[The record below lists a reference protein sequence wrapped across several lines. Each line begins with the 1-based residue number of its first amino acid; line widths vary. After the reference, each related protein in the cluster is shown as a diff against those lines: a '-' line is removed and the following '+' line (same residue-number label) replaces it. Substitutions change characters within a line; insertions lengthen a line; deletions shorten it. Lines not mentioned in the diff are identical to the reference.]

1 MGTQLISH
9 GIKLPLPLWSAQANI
24 EESQIVQSIHKDY
37 VEAGADIITTNTFRT
52 TTWSYRRAE
61 YSPKRASRKAKDS
74 LMKAI
79 DLARSVNPNILA
91 GSITSINDCY
101 EPDKFPGKTIAED
114 SYGET
119 VEWFIEGGVDTVLLE
134 TMGHLDEIN
143 IALEATKNIST
154 VWLSLII
161 NEKGHLLS
169 GDSLREIYA
178 LNIKQL
184 TCLMLNCNTIELT
197 KQILNPFIDNSTLN
211 WGVYPNLGLTQ
222 PELDGEIHGI
232 VDTEKFKESIIS
244 YLDKKPY
251 IIGACCGST
260 PNHIRI
266 IRDLIEKKTIY

>member
-24 EESQIVQSIHKDY
+24 EEPQIVQSIHKDY

-61 YSPKRASRKAKDS
+61 YSPKRACRKAKDS

-79 DLARSVNPNILA
+79 DLARSVNPKILA

-101 EPDKFPGKTIAED
+101 EPDEYPGKSIAED

-119 VEWFIEGGVDTVLLE
+119 IEWFIEGGVDTVLLE
-134 TMGHLDEIN
+134 TMGHLNEIN
-143 IALEATKNIST
+143 IALEATKNIPT

-161 NEKGHLLS
+161 NDRDHLLS

-197 KQILNPFIDNSTLN
+197 GQS
-211 WGVYPNLGLTQ
+211 
-222 PELDGEIHGI
+222 
-232 VDTEKFKESIIS
+232 
-244 YLDKKPY
+244 
-251 IIGACCGST
+251 
-260 PNHIRI
+260 
-266 IRDLIEKKTIY
+266 LIQC

>member
-24 EESQIVQSIHKDY
+24 EEPQIVQSIHKDY

-79 DLARSVNPNILA
+79 DLARSVNPKILA

-101 EPDKFPGKTIAED
+101 EPDEYPGKSIAED

-119 VEWFIEGGVDTVLLE
+119 IEWFIEGGVDTVLLE

-178 LNIKQL
+178 LSIKQL

>member
-79 DLARSVNPNILA
+79 DLARSVNPKILA

-101 EPDKFPGKTIAED
+101 EPDEYPGKSIAED

-119 VEWFIEGGVDTVLLE
+119 IEWFIEGGVDTVLLE

-178 LNIKQL
+178 LSIKQL

-222 PELDGEIHGI
+222 PEVDGEIHGI
-232 VDTEKFKESIIS
+232 VDTEKFKQSIIS

-266 IRDLIEKKTIY
+266 IRDLIEEKAIY

>member
-79 DLARSVNPNILA
+79 DLARSVNPKILA

-101 EPDKFPGKTIAED
+101 EPDEYPGKSIAED

-119 VEWFIEGGVDTVLLE
+119 IEWFIEGGVDTVLLE

-178 LNIKQL
+178 LSIKQL

-232 VDTEKFKESIIS
+232 VDTEKFEESIIS

>member
-79 DLARSVNPNILA
+79 DLARSVNPKILA

-101 EPDKFPGKTIAED
+101 EPDEYPGKSIAED

-119 VEWFIEGGVDTVLLE
+119 IEWFIEGGVDTVLLE

-178 LNIKQL
+178 LSIKQL

-232 VDTEKFKESIIS
+232 VDTEKFEESIIS

-260 PNHIRI
+260 PNHIKI